1 MVVANCITFGVN
13 RVADTLVVAT
23 YQVALVVATY
33 QVALVATY
41 QVALVTAN
49 IQAAFV
55 ATSYIALAAE
65 QQLVT
70 VEPASKRFD
79 LLN

>member
-1 MVVANCITFGVN
+1 MEVANCITFKVD
-13 RVADTLVVAT
+13 RVADT
-23 YQVALVVATY
+23 LVVATY